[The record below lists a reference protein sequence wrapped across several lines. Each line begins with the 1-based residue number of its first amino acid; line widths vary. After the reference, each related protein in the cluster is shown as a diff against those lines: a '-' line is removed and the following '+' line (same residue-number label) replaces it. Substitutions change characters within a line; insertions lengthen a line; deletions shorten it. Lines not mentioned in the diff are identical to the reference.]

1 MQKYTISSNQQIFLI
16 FMFVLG
22 SSLVF
27 GVNTTAQ
34 NDGWISIILATLF
47 ILPIVCIY
55 ARILKLFPEKSIF
68 DIIQILFGKIF
79 GKILIAL
86 ITWYAIHL
94 SAVVVRNFSEYVG
107 IIAMPE
113 VPPLVVMICLL
124 LVTMYLAKS
133 NIRTLGEWAIIAGTI
148 VTMIVALTIVLEIKD
163 MKYTNIL
170 PIMANGFKPIL
181 VSSFQIFSFPFA
193 ETILFLALG
202 GSIKQQKDSPYK
214 IFMIAILLSSVIMLG
229 VFLRNL
235 FVLGAPMCKTS
246 YFPSFTA
253 SRLIKVGDFLSR
265 IEGSISVNLILAGI
279 TKITICLICASKGI
293 AKLFDVENYQNLVLC
308 TSLLVLAL
316 CVNLYKNVMQIFDFI
331 KYYPYYTFI
340 FQVIIP
346 ITIWL
351 VAEYHNKKN
360 KKIPAQTNSEN

>member
-1 MQKYTISSNQQIFLI
+1 MQKFTISSNQQIFLI

-22 SSLVF
+22 SSIVF

-47 ILPIVCIY
+47 ILPMICIY
-55 ARILKLFPEKSIF
+55 SRILKLFPEKSIF
-68 DIIQILFGKIF
+68 DIIQILFGKIWANV
-79 GKILIAL
+79 LIAL
-86 ITWYAIHL
+86 VTWYAIHL
-94 SAVVVRNFSEYVG
+94 CALVVRNFSEYVE

-113 VPPLVVMICLL
+113 TPPLVVMICLL

-133 NIRTLGEWAIIAGTI
+133 NIRTLGEWGIIAGTI
-148 VTMIVALTIVLEIKD
+148 VLIIVCLTILLEIKD
-163 MKYTNIL
+163 MKFNYIL
-170 PIMANGFKPIL
+170 PILANGYKPVL
-181 VSSFQIFSFPFA
+181 LSSFQIFSFPFA
-193 ETILFLALG
+193 ETVLFLALG

-214 IFMIAILLSSVIMLG
+214 IFLVAILLSSVIMMG

-235 FVLGAPMCKTS
+235 FMLGAPMCRTS

-253 SRLIKVGDFLSR
+253 SRLIEIGDFLTR
-265 IEGSISVNLILAGI
+265 IEGTISVNLILAGI

-293 AKLFDVENYQNLVLC
+293 AKLFHIENYQNLVLC

-316 CVNLYKNVMQIFDFI
+316 CVNLYKNVMQMFDFI
-331 KYYPYYTFI
+331 KYYPYYSFV

-351 VAEYHNKKN
+351 AAEYHNKKN
-360 KKIPAQTNSEN
+360 KKIPAQTKSES